1 MVHDTIRA
9 NMGASGA
16 SVLVEWGVSAMVAEF
31 RASQKPYMVGKL
43 HCDEV
48 TLAVMES
55 MQGPH
60 LAH

>member
-1 MVHDTIRA
+1 
-9 NMGASGA
+9 MGASGA